1 MHGEDERARTVQ
13 PEEEKAWKKFLT
25 MYRQLMECVR
35 ERQTMDQVISGSP
48 FQPQPFG
55 DSKHDAHK

>member
-13 PEEEKAWKKFLT
+13 PEEEKAWKRFFT

-48 FQPQPFG
+48 FQPQLQ
-55 DSKHDAHK
+55 A